1 MRSDNLLVVAICL
14 AAVLLALAI
23 SWRGRNLT
31 VVATREPVA
40 PTAGASALDALRTV
54 GITTTAGFVAG
65 GLVAGL
71 GGRLVMRVLAATS
84 GDGAQGRLTD
94 AEELVGEITLG
105 GTVALVIF
113 VGLLI
118 PVVTSF
124 AFILMR
130 RLLPRRAWVTGA
142 VYGLLLLATFGVTDP
157 LSRDNSDF
165 LILEPVW
172 LAVGLVCATAI
183 LFGTTFATIV
193 AKLDATVVPV
203 TALRSSAPRRHKV
216 AYASLVLLMI
226 APPLLA
232 AVVVYVAARA
242 LVHGRSLVLF
252 QHRALRI
259 AAQVA
264 VAVAVVAAG
273 VVVAS
278 TVADIV

>member
-14 AAVLLALAI
+14 AAVWLAFAI
-23 SWRGRNLT
+23 SWRGRNLA

-40 PTAGASALDALRTV
+40 PTAGTSALDALRTV
-54 GITTTAGFVAG
+54 AITTTAGFVAG
-65 GLVAGL
+65 GLVAGF

-130 RLLPRRAWVTGA
+130 RLLPSRAWVTGA

-183 LFGTTFATIV
+183 LFGTTFAAIV
-193 AKLDATVVPV
+193 AKLDATLVPV
-203 TALRSSAPRRHKV
+203 AALRSSAPRRHKV
-216 AYASLVLLMI
+216 AYASLVVLVI

-242 LVHGRSLVLF
+242 VVHGRTSVLF
-252 QHRALRI
+252 QHRGLRV

-264 VAVAVVAAG
+264 VAVAVFAAG
-273 VVVAS
+273 VVVVS